1 MKLTVGNKI
10 VYPSQGPCLVD
21 SVVKRII
28 DDRSLVFYHL
38 VILDDQ
44 GGDLFI
50 PVDKVE
56 AISIRLLLDKG
67 EVPALLEQLK
77 KPADPGVDLKQ
88 RSSNNIQRLASGSAF
103 DLAEI
108 VESLTELRETKS
120 LSVGECKKLDKA
132 KRLLVCEV
140 AEVMGVTKQQAEQQI
155 DDALKARN
163 GGVKPAP
170 VTEKSLANASN
181 RKLERK
187 ETAARKNRKAQ
198 QVMAQGA

>member
-10 VYPSQGPCLVD
+10 VYPSQGPCLIG
-21 SVVKRII
+21 SIVKRII
-28 DDRSLVFYHL
+28 DGKHLTFYQL

-50 PVDKVE
+50 PLDKVE
-56 AISIRLLLDKG
+56 AIGIRLLLDKA
-67 EVPALLEQLK
+67 EIPALLDQLK
-77 KPADPGVDLKQ
+77 KPADPGIDLKQ
-88 RSSNNIQRLASGSAF
+88 RSSNNIKRLASGSAF

-108 VESLTELRETKS
+108 VESLTELKETKS
-120 LSVGECKKLDKA
+120 LSVGECKKLEKA

-140 AEVMGVTKQQAEQQI
+140 AEVMGVTKQEAERQI
-155 DDALKARN
+155 DTALEARDGKA
-163 GGVKPAP
+163 KLAP
-170 VTEKSLANASN
+170 VIEKSLADASHQ
-181 RKLERK
+181 KLERR

>member
-10 VYPSQGPCLVD
+10 VYPSQGPCLIG
-21 SVVKRII
+21 SIVKRII
-28 DDRSLVFYHL
+28 DGKHLTFYQL

-50 PVDKVE
+50 PLDKVE
-56 AISIRLLLDKG
+56 AIGIRLLLDKA
-67 EVPALLEQLK
+67 EIPALLDQLK
-77 KPADPGVDLKQ
+77 KPADSGIDLKQ
-88 RSSNNIQRLASGSAF
+88 RSSNNIKRLASGSAF

-108 VESLTELRETKS
+108 VESLTELKETKS
-120 LSVGECKKLDKA
+120 LSVGECKKLEKA

-140 AEVMGVTKQQAEQQI
+140 SEVMGVTKQEAERQI
-155 DDALKARN
+155 DTALEARGGKA
-163 GGVKPAP
+163 KLAP
-170 VTEKSLANASN
+170 VIEKSLADASHQ
-181 RKLERK
+181 KLERR

>member
-21 SVVKRII
+21 SVEKRII
-28 DDRSLVFYHL
+28 GGQPLVFYHL

-56 AISIRLLLDKG
+56 AISIRLLLDKAD
-67 EVPALLEQLK
+67 VPALLDQLK
-77 KPADPGVDLKQ
+77 KPADPGLDLKQ
-88 RSSNNIQRLASGSAF
+88 RSANNMNRLASGSAF

-140 AEVMGVTKQQAEQQI
+140 SEVMGVTKQEAEQQI
-155 DDALKARN
+155 DDALKGRE
-163 GGVKPAP
+163 GEVKPEPA
-170 VTEKSLANASN
+170 TETILANGSN
-181 RKLERK
+181 QKLERK

-198 QVMAQGA
+198 QAMVQGA